1 MKKKLFV
8 ILLAGLTLFMAGCG
22 QDPQT
27 KAIKEHFVVNEGD
40 DKYFKSSVDDYV
52 LLLNQ
57 GNYQN
62 EEKYGEDAIDIVMI
76 SSYGFD
82 EEGKCIEYLEKTIF
96 STEELA
102 KSIFDDNIA
111 GGASFEADSKGYSN
125 SDFEGM
131 DITTAGYAIA
141 RDGNVIYRKAN
152 IDATEITSY
161 FFSLKKDD
169 FKLAISVLTDS
180 LVNADEASLEGY
192 EYTVSDQGVY
202 FTDGTMATGYYVSK

>member
-1 MKKKLFV
+1 MRKK
-8 ILLAGLTLFMAGCG
+8 ILAALLVGITLLIAGCG

-27 KAIKEHFVVNEGD
+27 KAIKEHFVTNEGD
-40 DKYFKSSVDDYV
+40 DKYFTSSVDDYV

-62 EEKYGEDAIDIVMI
+62 EEQYGEDAIDIVMI

-102 KSIFDDNIA
+102 KSCFEDNIA
-111 GGASFEADSKGYSN
+111 GGASFEANAKGYSKD
-125 SDFEGM
+125 DFLDM

-141 RDGNVIYRKAN
+141 REGNVIYRKAN
-152 IDATEITSY
+152 ADATNITAY

-169 FKLAISVLTDS
+169 FKLAVSVLTDS

-202 FTDGTMATGYYVSK
+202 FTDGTMATGYYISK